1 MSNSKT
7 FAFKLAQQNKTKSPK
22 KKWEIRE
29 GVSVS
34 GCTDPTG
41 HGCYYAEIYYNGQYA
56 GPDNGYNC

>member
-41 HGCYYAEIYYNGQYA
+41 HRMIIVVHHIYYVMAINM
-56 GPDNGYNC
+56 